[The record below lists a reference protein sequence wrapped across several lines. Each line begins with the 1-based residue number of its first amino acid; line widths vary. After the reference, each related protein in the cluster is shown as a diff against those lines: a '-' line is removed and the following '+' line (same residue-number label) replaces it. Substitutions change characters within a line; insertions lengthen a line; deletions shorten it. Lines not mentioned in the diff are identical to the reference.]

1 MKESSNPEVFLLD
14 FDEHLIFS
22 HALQSVFTVKLI

>member
-14 FDEHLIFS
+14 FDEPLFFS